1 MGKGGRLYERE
12 NKENSHPAMHG
23 KRINPMS
30 GCFGIQKNHCRRCLN
45 DYHHPCFA
53 VYDRMGPPVTIFRQT
68 AVTDGY
74 FSCCCR
80 FGKNPFRRFARCAA
94 YQFSGYGLR
103 SGFWSPG
110 RLYDRGHGGT
120 GFQFLSRAGSL
131 DPMADAGLGIDGHE
145 CCRTDPYKKQMVSS
159 DFGFMGRTVG
169 IFVWLDPEYR
179 LRNGLCHTSHDQGL
193 PGQLC
198 GKFCF

>member
-80 FGKNPFRRFARCAA
+80 FGRIPFAA
-94 YQFSGYGLR
+94 LPGVQPTSFLVMVSGLVFGPQAGFMIGAMAALASNFFLGQGPWTPWQMLGWGLMGM
-103 SGFWSPG
+103 S
-110 RLYDRGHGGT
+110 
-120 GFQFLSRAGSL
+120 A
-131 DPMADAGLGIDGHE
+131 AGL
-145 CCRTDPYKKQMVSS
+145 T
-159 DFGFMGRTVG
+159 
-169 IFVWLDPEYR
+169 L
-179 LRNGLCHTSHDQGL
+179 
-193 PGQLC
+193 
-198 GKFCF
+198 